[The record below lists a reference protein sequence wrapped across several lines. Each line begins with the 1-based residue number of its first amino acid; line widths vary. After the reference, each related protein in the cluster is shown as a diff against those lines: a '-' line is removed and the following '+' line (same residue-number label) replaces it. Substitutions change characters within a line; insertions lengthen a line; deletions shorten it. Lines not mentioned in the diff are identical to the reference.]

1 MAKNLLTGAKI
12 HRMGVGGPE
21 GPDSDDGLGDFGG
34 LHWEQTRQ
42 ADDSG
47 WPGGRR
53 AAQTL
58 AVADAVA
65 IGVALALITA
75 TLVLGRPL
83 GGVSLLLGPAV
94 LLLIVGQVCAIVAIL
109 ARRPP
114 RTGRRFL
121 RDPNRGGSISAD
133 LSSYF
138 GPLDRR
144 LTRAVAA
151 LCVIGFL
158 SFLTGIFFTFHGSP
172 AGSGGGC
179 AYRLSAHGIDT
190 CVSKTAYELA
200 GAALQRMVAGIFL
213 FFYAMH
219 FYAAL
224 ASGTSAPPEAPFA
237 ARP

>member
-1 MAKNLLTGAKI
+1 M
-12 HRMGVGGPE
+12 HRMSGGGPD
-21 GPDSDDGLGDFGG
+21 GPDAGDGLGDFGG

-42 ADDSG
+42 ADASG
-47 WPGGRR
+47 WPGGQR
-53 AAQTL
+53 AARTL
-58 AVADAVA
+58 AIADAVA
-65 IGVALALITA
+65 TAVALALIAA

-83 GGVSLLLGPAV
+83 VGVSLLLGPGI
-94 LLLIVGQVCAIVAIL
+94 LLLVVGQVCAIVAMR

-114 RTGRRFL
+114 RAGRRYPRDARRL
-121 RDPNRGGSISAD
+121 RSIGQD
-133 LSSYF
+133 LSGYF
-138 GPLDRR
+138 GPLDQRV
-144 LTRAVAA
+144 TRVVAT

-158 SFLTGIFFTFHGSP
+158 SFITGIFFTFHGSP

-179 AYRLSAHGIDT
+179 AYRLSGHGSYT

-224 ASGTSAPPEAPFA
+224 ASSKSAPPAP
-237 ARP
+237 

>member
-1 MAKNLLTGAKI
+1 MTRAGWDRA
-12 HRMGVGGPE
+12 E
-21 GPDSDDGLGDFGG
+21 SGD
-34 LHWEQTRQ
+34 RS
-42 ADDSG
+42 A
-47 WPGGRR
+47 
-53 AAQTL
+53 

-65 IGVALALITA
+65 IAVALALIAA

-83 GGVSLLLGPAV
+83 GGVSLLLGPGV
-94 LLLIVGQVCAIVAIL
+94 LLLIVGQVCAIVLIR

-114 RTGRRFL
+114 GTGRR
-121 RDPNRGGSISAD
+121 RHRGSGSISQD

-144 LTRAVAA
+144 AA
-151 LCVIGFL
+151 LAVTVLCFVGLL
-158 SFLTGIFFTFHGSP
+158 SFITGIFFTFHGSP

-224 ASGTSAPPEAPFA
+224 ASSRSPQPEATYA
-237 ARP
+237 GRR

>member
-1 MAKNLLTGAKI
+1 
-12 HRMGVGGPE
+12 MGVGGPD
-21 GPDSDDGLGDFGG
+21 GPDAGDGLGDFGG
-34 LHWEQTRQ
+34 LPWEQTPQ
-42 ADDSG
+42 AGASG

-53 AAQTL
+53 AARIL
-58 AVADAVA
+58 AIADAVA
-65 IGVALALITA
+65 ITVAVALITA
-75 TLVLGRPL
+75 TLILGRPL
-83 GGVSLLLGPAV
+83 GGVSLLLGPGV
-94 LLLIVGQVCAIVAIL
+94 LLLIVGQVCAIVVIR

-114 RTGRRFL
+114 RTRRRRLPDPSRGR
-121 RDPNRGGSISAD
+121 SISGD
-133 LSSYF
+133 LSRYY

-144 LTRAVAA
+144 ITRAVGA

-158 SFLTGIFFTFHGSP
+158 SFITGIFFTFHGSP

-224 ASGTSAPPEAPFA
+224 ASTGCSINE
-237 ARP
+237 

>member
-1 MAKNLLTGAKI
+1 
-12 HRMGVGGPE
+12 MGVGGPE
-21 GPDSDDGLGDFGG
+21 GPDAGDGRGDFGG
-34 LHWEQTRQ
+34 LHWEPTRQ
-42 ADDSG
+42 ADASG

-65 IGVALALITA
+65 IAVALALIAA

-83 GGVSLLLGPAV
+83 GGVSLLLGPGV

-121 RDPNRGGSISAD
+121 RDPNRGGSISGD

-172 AGSGGGC
+172 AGSAVDARTGC
-179 AYRLSAHGIDT
+179 PLMASTRAYRKPRTSSRGPP
-190 CVSKTAYELA
+190 CS
-200 GAALQRMVAGIFL
+200 GWWPGIFL

-224 ASGTSAPPEAPFA
+224 ASSTSAPPEAPSA